1 MLVDSGIFALL
12 AYLAFLYGAII
23 LLDRS
28 CRRLKRAGSPL
39 YECPLAI
46 EASLFAFAVG
56 STFLTRIT
64 DDILYIVLMTA
75 ASWLIVEPLHLESLR
90 ERQESVEAEEGA
102 QLLEAGA

>member
-1 MLVDSGIFALL
+1 
-12 AYLAFLYGAII
+12 
-23 LLDRS
+23 
-28 CRRLKRAGSPL
+28 
-39 YECPLAI
+39 
-46 EASLFAFAVG
+46 VG

-90 ERQESVEAEEGA
+90 EQQESVEAEEGA